1 MVCSGSSSS
10 LPSTR
15 YMVHIRSIY
24 TEAFSSVHFPASIH
38 AGIVYI
44 RQRPIQK
51 HLAAFTFLLAFM
63 QVQLISDLD
72 LYRSI
77 QQHSL
82 SCQHL
87 CRYSNYIRQRP
98 IQKHLA
104 AFNFP
109 ASIHAGIVDVRSRPI
124 QEHLAAFTFLL
135 AFMQVQFISDLD
147 LYRSIQQHS
156 LSCQHLC
163 RYSNYIRYRPTIAFS
178 SIHVICIHASIVCI
192 KY

>member
-87 CRYSNYIRQRP
+87 CRYSLYQ
-98 IQKHLA
+98 IQTYTG
-104 AFNFP
+104 AFSSIHFP
-109 ASIHAGIVDVRSRPI
+109 ASIYAGIVIISDI
-124 QEHLAAFTFLL
+124 DLQQHLVAFMLFV
-135 AFMQVQFISDLD
+135 FMQVQF
-147 LYRSIQQHS
+147 
-156 LSCQHLC
+156 
-163 RYSNYIRYRPTIAFS
+163 
-178 SIHVICIHASIVCI
+178 V
-192 KY
+192 